1 MGVPKEF
8 PMAAGMNRRTFLA
21 GSAAAFLASHIVAA
35 NEEVPS
41 MLDHI
46 LLGSND
52 LDAGIAFVE
61 QRTGIR
67 AAVGGVHPGRGTRN
81 ALLSLGERRYLE
93 IIAPDPQQS
102 GAPDIL
108 GLHQLRQ
115 PRLVGWA
122 AHPTSIEALA
132 QRLREAGIVFDGPRP
147 GSRNRPDGGTLKW
160 TTLTLKDNHEGLLPF
175 FIEWSAD
182 SLHPSADAPKGCRLV
197 RFEAVAPD
205 TGPIAN
211 TAAILGLDLL
221 ITKADAPQL
230 RAKISSPRGELL
242 LTS

>member
-8 PMAAGMNRRTFLA
+8 PMAAGICRRTFLA
-21 GSAAAFLASHIVAA
+21 GASATLLAPHIALA
-35 NEEVPS
+35 KSEVPS

-46 LLGSND
+46 LLGSAD
-52 LDAGIAFVE
+52 LDAGVAYVE
-61 QRTGIR
+61 QQAGLR
-67 AAVGGVHPGRGTRN
+67 AVLGGVHPGRGTRN
-81 ALLSLGERRYLE
+81 ALLSLGERCYLE
-93 IIAPDPQQS
+93 IIAPDPQQR
-102 GAPDIL
+102 GAPDSF
-108 GLHQLRQ
+108 GLQKLKQ
-115 PRLVGWA
+115 PRVIGWA
-122 AHPTSIEALA
+122 AHPPSIEALA
-132 QRLREAGIVFDGPRP
+132 QRLREAGIVVDGPRP